1 MSEPLVLRGITWN
14 HTRGFCPKVATA
26 QRYQELHPEVEIRWE
41 KRSLQAFADQPI
53 AELART
59 FDLLVIDHPSIGEAA
74 AHGIFLPL
82 DGLVGA
88 AALADSAEHS
98 VGASHV
104 SYEVDGRQWALP
116 VDAATPVASWRPD
129 LLERLGVGVPGTWTE
144 LLALAR
150 RGAVALPAIPIDSLM
165 NLYMLWL
172 DEGDVP
178 GASADTI
185 GRRDAGLSALES
197 LKELV
202 SLCDPVCLTRNPIQT
217 YEAMTQGDNIAY
229 LPFAY
234 GYSNYAREGYARS
247 TLKFGGLVHR
257 NRPLRST
264 LGGAGMAISAHC
276 RHPQIAAD
284 YLAWTMS
291 APIQAG
297 LFAAAGGQPGH
308 RAAWLADEPNRISGN
323 YFANTLATLDEAWVR
338 PRYAGYIEFQD
349 AASVA
354 VHDYLRGDAT
364 AAATFDRLDTLHRSH
379 HQFVEKTAK
388 EMS

>member
-14 HTRGFCPKVATA
+14 HSRGFCPKVATA
-26 QRYQELHPEVEIRWE
+26 QRYQELHPGVEIRWE

-53 AELART
+53 ADLART

-82 DGLVGA
+82 DGLVDTV
-88 AALADSAEHS
+88 ALADSAAHS
-98 VGASHV
+98 VGASHA

-150 RGAVALPAIPIDSLM
+150 RGAVAVPAIPIDSLM

-178 GASADTI
+178 GASAETI
-185 GRRDAGLSALES
+185 GRRDAGLTALES

-202 SLCDPVCLTRNPIQT
+202 SLCDPVCLTRNPIQV
-217 YEAMTQGDNIAY
+217 YEAMTQGDGIAY

-234 GYSNYAREGYARS
+234 GYSNYARQGYARN
-247 TLKFGGLVHR
+247 TLKFGKLVHR
-257 NRPLRST
+257 NQPLRST

-276 RHPQIAAD
+276 RHPEVAAD

-291 APIQAG
+291 APVQAG
-297 LFAAAGGQPGH
+297 LFATAGGQPGH
-308 RAAWLADEPNRISGN
+308 RAAWLADEPNRISGS
-323 YFANTLATLDEAWVR
+323 YFANTLATLDAAWLR

-354 VHDYLRGDAT
+354 VHDYLRGDIT
-364 AAATFDRLDTLHRSH
+364 AAATFDRLDALHRSH
-379 HQFVEKTAK
+379 HLPVPTTMK
-388 EMS
+388 ETS